1 MATNRSGTM
10 RAGEG
15 VWPGIRTSS
24 FNRSLLRSAAVEII
38 PRASKM
44 GPKHVKWLLDG
55 IPLLSLG
62 TRA

>member
-10 RAGEG
+10 HVGEG
-15 VWPGIRTSS
+15 VWPGIHTSS

-44 GPKHVKWLLDG
+44 PKHVEWLLDG
-55 IPLLSLG
+55 IPLLSRG